1 MADEQTLA
9 QTAKAGG
16 DTIFGKILR
25 KEIPADVL
33 YEDDTTFAFKDVNPT
48 APVHFLVIP
57 KKPISGISAVE
68 KDDIQLLGELM
79 YTAKKVAQEQ
89 GLTNGYRLVVNDGK
103 DGCQSVYHIH
113 IHVIGGKQLSW
124 PPGTE

>member
-1 MADEQTLA
+1 M
-9 QTAKAGG
+9 
-16 DTIFGKILR
+16 LR
-25 KEIPADVL
+25 IALTCFV
-33 YEDDTTFAFKDVNPT
+33 FF
-48 APVHFLVIP
+48 F
-57 KKPISGISAVE
+57 ISTSTV
-68 KDDIQLLGELM
+68 QLLGELM